1 MRVFLTLNV
10 LKNDYQKLLTML
22 QNFQIVIDVIFV
34 VSSILIVYD
43 NFTRELLAP

>member
-10 LKNDYQKLLTML
+10 LKNDYQKLLTIL
-22 QNFQIVIDVIFV
+22 RNFQIEIDVFFV